1 MDTAARLLDA
11 WERGAPQTVTGRAL
25 SLLAATEPELGIGG
39 LAALS
44 IGRRDARL
52 LELRTRL
59 FGDILVGLATCA
71 ACGELLELEF
81 SAADL
86 MLGPA
91 SDPDEPA
98 ILQTSGYELRVR
110 LLNSRDLVDIAQLHD
125 IATGRDTL
133 LRSCVLGA
141 SRDGTEV
148 PADQLPAVVLDMV
161 EEWLAEADPQAD
173 IEMAL
178 HCPGCAARW
187 RQGFDIVSFLWAE
200 IDAWAR
206 RTLYDVHRV
215 AAAYGWRE
223 GDILAMSALRRQ
235 AYLDL
240 VGT

>member
-1 MDTAARLLDA
+1 MNTAARLLDA

-25 SLLAATEPELGIGG
+25 SLLAATEPELGIDR

-86 MLGPA
+86 TFEP
-91 SDPDEPA
+91 SSEPDEPA
-98 ILQTSGYELRVR
+98 VLQTSGYELRVR
-110 LLNSRDLVDIAQLHD
+110 LLNSRDLADIAQLHD
-125 IATGRDTL
+125 IPTARRTL
-133 LRSCVLGA
+133 LLSCVLGA
-141 SRDGTEV
+141 SRDDTEV
-148 PADQLPAVVLDMV
+148 PADQLPADALDMV
-161 EEWLAEADPQAD
+161 EEWLAAADPQAD

-206 RTLYDVHRV
+206 RTLHDVHRL

-223 GDILAMSALRRQ
+223 DDILEMSAPRRQ

>member
-1 MDTAARLLDA
+1 MAAA
-11 WERGAPQTVTGRAL
+11 
-25 SLLAATEPELGIGG
+25 EPEPDIDGI
-39 LAALS
+39 AALS

-59 FGDILVGLATCA
+59 FGDVLVGLATCA

-81 SAADL
+81 SASDL

-91 SDPDEPA
+91 SAPDEPA
-98 ILQTSGYELRVR
+98 ILRTSGYELRVR
-110 LLNSRDLVDIAQLHD
+110 LLNSRDLDGIAQLPD
-125 IATGRDTL
+125 VAAGRDTL

-148 PADQLPAVVLDMV
+148 PADQLPALVLDLI
-161 EEWLAEADPQAD
+161 EEWLAAADPQAD

-178 HCPGCAARW
+178 HCPGCAATW

-206 RTLYDVHRV
+206 RTLYDVHRL
-215 AAAYGWRE
+215 ATAYGWRE
-223 GDILAMSALRRQ
+223 GDILAMSAPRRQ